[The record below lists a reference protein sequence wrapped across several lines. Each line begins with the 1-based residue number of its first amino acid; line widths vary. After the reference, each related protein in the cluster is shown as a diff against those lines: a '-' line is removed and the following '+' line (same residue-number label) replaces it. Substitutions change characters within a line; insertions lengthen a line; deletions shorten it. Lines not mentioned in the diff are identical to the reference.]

1 MKTKIATVLLAVVLL
16 ASFSGM
22 VYAQASSAG
31 TGPNEIFQ
39 QKLGKAKD
47 MNFEGTVLSHDVS
60 CHCIVLKTAK
70 GNLTLQDDYTKF
82 EGDYDRAKGLK
93 IGSKI
98 KGVYKAVDYINYA
111 IEVHNAG

>member
-1 MKTKIATVLLAVVLL
+1 MKTRITAVLLAIVLL

-22 VYAQASSAG
+22 AYAQASSAG

-39 QKLGKAKD
+39 QKFGAAKAKS
-47 MNFEGTVLSHDVS
+47 FEGTVLSHDVG

-70 GNLTLQDDYTKF
+70 GSLTVQDDYTKF

-93 IGSKI
+93 IGSKT
-98 KGVYKAVDYINYA
+98 KGSYKTVDYINYA
-111 IEVHNAG
+111 TEIHHAE

>member
-1 MKTKIATVLLAVVLL
+1 MKTRITAVLLAIVLL

-22 VYAQASSAG
+22 AYAQASSAG

-39 QKLGKAKD
+39 QKMGKAKVMD
-47 MNFEGTVLSHDVS
+47 FEGTILSHDVS

-70 GNLTLQDDYTKF
+70 GNLTLQDDFAKF

-98 KGVYKAVDYINYA
+98 KGSYKTVDYINYA
-111 IEVHNAG
+111 TEIHNAG